1 MRLPPVLS
9 IMLLIVFAAPATA
22 QVAPVAPGGR
32 GQPVSTIVAEPAAM
46 LIATCDSDG
55 DGRTTRAELDACLAR
70 SFAAAD
76 IDSAGAHA
84 GSIGYIGYAD
94 WSLKWLG
101 DRNVLP
107 SPFTVDADNDNRIT
121 LAELQARFAAILS
134 RFDADKDGAATRAEL
149 LTIKSGAGAEPRGGK
164 RGRGRRAPPE
174 PR

>member
-1 MRLPPVLS
+1 MRLPIVL
-9 IMLLIVFAAPATA
+9 LLLAAAAAPAAA

-46 LIATCDSDG
+46 LIASCDADH

-70 SFAAAD
+70 SFTEADAAQ
-76 IDSAGAHA
+76 A

-107 SPFTVDADNDNRIT
+107 SPFTLDADSDNRIT
-121 LAELQARFAAILS
+121 LAELQAQFGALFA
-134 RFDADKDGAATRAEL
+134 RFDADKDGAVTRAEA
-149 LTIKSGAGAEPRGGK
+149 LTIKSGAGAEPSGRR
-164 RGRGRRAPPE
+164 RGRGRGAPPE